1 MLNDRSCVCEW
12 CNQYYMTAEEREYF
26 WERIPCQLHDNSR
39 HSHQKGN
46 NLYNMKSYVWPM
58 GTEVFFFK
66 IGLNPLRS
74 FQVEIILEKENQT
87 EYVGL
92 DGTTVNELFS
102 TIKKLYRLNVCYPG
116 LHTDNASNTE
126 NVEISV
132 YNCNLY
138 SLSIKKRS
146 MRMNDK
152 NLLALVD
159 LQPWITEILQMYEF
173 ERIKAESSLFT
184 LLEVFAKKIDP
195 PQSSELIELIAT
207 PCLYMPIAFIIEM
220 ATQHFSLL
228 LHLLAVYQDRDQSRN
243 GA

>member
-1 MLNDRSCVCEW
+1 MLSDRSCVCEW

-26 WERIPCQLHDNSR
+26 WERIQCRPCQLHDNSR

-102 TIKKLYRLNVCYPG
+102 TIKLSNKNFIQTTLQTLRTLKSVFTIAIYI
-116 LHTDNASNTE
+116 AS
-126 NVEISV
+126 
-132 YNCNLY
+132 
-138 SLSIKKRS
+138 R
-146 MRMNDK
+146 
-152 NLLALVD
+152 
-159 LQPWITEILQMYEF
+159 
-173 ERIKAESSLFT
+173 
-184 LLEVFAKKIDP
+184 
-195 PQSSELIELIAT
+195 
-207 PCLYMPIAFIIEM
+207 
-220 ATQHFSLL
+220 
-228 LHLLAVYQDRDQSRN
+228 
-243 GA
+243 